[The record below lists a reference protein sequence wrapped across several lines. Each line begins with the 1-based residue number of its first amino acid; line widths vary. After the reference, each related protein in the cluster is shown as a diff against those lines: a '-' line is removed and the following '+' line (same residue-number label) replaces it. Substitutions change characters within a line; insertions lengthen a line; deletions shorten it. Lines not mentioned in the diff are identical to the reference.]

1 MAVGSSHMKNSVLGS
16 IKAVDGAG
24 TELQLPYTLGDLK
37 LGPLKKILNE
47 DVQIEARGEYVNT
60 VTGKRIYPT
69 LSFSALAGNLSGGTA
84 TAPGTLAEFLT
95 GQGAYSAN
103 VSTSGA
109 GARRTYTV
117 KLVIRVEG
125 SDVGDTDDEV
135 ITCNHCI
142 VTVDQWQEAEDGN
155 KIAITAKIVGSI
167 VVTNG
172 SNTVTY
178 AGYTAP

>member
-1 MAVGSSHMKNSVLGS
+1 MAGGSSHIKNAALGS

-37 LGPLKKILNE
+37 LGPLKKVLNE
-47 DVQIEARGEYVNT
+47 DVQIEARGEYISSA
-60 VTGKRIYPT
+60 TGKRIYPT
-69 LSFSALAGNLSGGTA
+69 LSFSALAGNLAGATA
-84 TAPGTLAEFLT
+84 TAPGTLAEFVT
-95 GQGAYSAN
+95 GQGAYAAN

-109 GARRTYTV
+109 GSRRVYTV

-135 ITCNHCI
+135 ITLNHCI
-142 VTVDQWQEAEDGN
+142 VTVDQWSEAEDGN
-155 KIAITAKIVGSI
+155 KVSITAKVVGTI
-167 VVTNG
+167 AITNG